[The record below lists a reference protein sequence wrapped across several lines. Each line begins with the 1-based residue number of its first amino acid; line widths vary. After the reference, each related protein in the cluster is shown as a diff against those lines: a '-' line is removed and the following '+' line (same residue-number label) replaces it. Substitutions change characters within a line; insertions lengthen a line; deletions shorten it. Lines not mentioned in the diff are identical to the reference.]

1 MEVFSAVRL
10 GVKPEINAVASLILL
25 AVSLVTF
32 LVWFFSRRAEEMRK
46 KAIQQAIEEAAA
58 DGWQQPDK
66 RRAPAPV

>member
-1 MEVFSAVRL
+1 MFSALRL
-10 GVKPEINAVASLILL
+10 AVIPEINAVASLILL

>member
-1 MEVFSAVRL
+1 M
-10 GVKPEINAVASLILL
+10 ASLILL

-32 LVWFFSRRAEEMRK
+32 LVWFFSRRAEEHRK